1 MSKNGIN
8 NITLPAYKEA
18 IETVKGMVPGFQ
30 TTFAIAISLLINLS
44 GWELTNFKVV
54 DVSTAQY
61 TIKQIVNASDDSVLS
76 EKRAKD
82 YLKAMT
88 GSEYLPKYSYEKPT
102 YTYIIAE
109 NVIWKVQYD
118 SEHGLLLYKMIE
130 LPTSTGTKLYK
141 HVITNGEDHLVL
153 ISTKST
159 AYGMNELGDRLKG
172 IGSLSPYITDGIFF
186 PFEGF
191 ITASLDIMTGKYKV
205 NIIRA
210 TVSGSSVTLSS
221 YVSINLDNEA
231 TDTVT
236 EL

>member
-30 TTFAIAISLLINLS
+30 TTFAIAISLLVNLS
-44 GWELTNFKVV
+44 GWELLNFKVI

-88 GSEYLPKYSYEKPT
+88 GSEYLPKYSFEKPT

-130 LPTSTGTKLYK
+130 LPSGGTQLYHHK
-141 HVITNGEDHLVL
+141 IKSGVVDLYVISN
-153 ISTKST
+153 
-159 AYGMNELGDRLKG
+159 
-172 IGSLSPYITDGIFF
+172 
-186 PFEGF
+186 
-191 ITASLDIMTGKYKV
+191 
-205 NIIRA
+205 RA
-210 TVSGSSVTLSS
+210 TYDFTQDIQLTLGQTIGLLFLMFDDDGTIYYPTSLFYDHIDKAINMVTPSGMVSKQFD
-221 YVSINLDNEA
+221 NALDNA
-231 TDTVT
+231 TP
-236 EL
+236 L